1 MSTLGDLAARAARA
15 PRAAAPDARR
25 LAALHVLDT
34 MGCVVSG
41 ATHPVAGPPAR
52 HFGDSLRERVL
63 RWSAQAHLD
72 EFDALHAGAAVV
84 PAAVVVPAALLVAE
98 HEGLPGAAVV
108 DAVLAGYEAVVEA
121 GLRFGGAALYASGW
135 WPTALFGPI
144 GAAAATAVLL
154 DLDGERTAS
163 ALAVAAAGL
172 GGLLSSGR
180 FGEAHYLL
188 PGKAAADGVEAAYL
202 ARAGATGSPDLLD
215 RPAALALAR
224 PPAPASPAGGVH
236 LERCGFKPYPCARP
250 LHAVIDALLALDA
263 RDAARV
269 EVALPS
275 GLMSFVN
282 ADREAPGPAEAS
294 AGAAFAV
301 AAALSGAPE
310 DVSTFRRAR
319 VADGVPA
326 VTLVPDPALDALLP
340 DHWAARVTVET
351 PSGRVSRRVVD
362 ALGSPARPLRRD
374 AVLGKFDTLTA
385 GALTDW
391 RDECLTLDD
400 LDDVAGLAQ
409 GIAREAER
417 RDREN
422 G

>member
-1 MSTLGDLAARAARA
+1 MSTLDDLAARAARA
-15 PRAAAPDARR
+15 PRAATPDARG

-34 MGCVVSG
+34 LGCVVSG
-41 ATHPVAGPPAR
+41 ATHPIAGPPAR
-52 HFGDSLRERVL
+52 YFGDSLRDRVL

-84 PAAVVVPAALLVAE
+84 PAAVVVPAALLVAQ
-98 HEGLPGAAVV
+98 HEGRPGAAVV

-121 GLRFGGAALYASGW
+121 GLRFGGAKLYASGW

-154 DLDGERTAS
+154 ELDEERTAS

-188 PGKAAADGVEAAYL
+188 PGRAAADGVEAAYL
-202 ARAGATGSPDLLD
+202 ARAGATGSPALLD

-224 PPAPASPAGGVH
+224 PPAPASPAAGVH

-250 LHAVIDALLALDA
+250 LHAVIDALRALDA
-263 RDAARV
+263 RNATHV

-282 ADREAPGPAEAS
+282 ADREVPGPAEAS

-301 AAALSGAPE
+301 AAALSGTPE

-319 VADGVPA
+319 IADDVPA
-326 VTLVPDPALDALLP
+326 VTLVPDPALDTLLP

-351 PSGRVSRRVVD
+351 PSGRASRRVVD
-362 ALGSPARPLRRD
+362 ALGSPARPLSRE
-374 AVLGKFDTLTA
+374 AVLSKFDTLTA
-385 GALTDW
+385 CALTDW
-391 RDECLTLDD
+391 RDRCLTLDD
-400 LDDVAGLAQ
+400 LADVAALTQ
-409 GIAREAER
+409 DIARATEPR
-417 RDREN
+417 CR
-422 G
+422 

>member
-15 PRAAAPDARR
+15 PRAAAEDARR

-34 MGCVVSG
+34 TGCVVSG
-41 ATHPVAGPPAR
+41 AAHPIAGPLAS
-52 HFGDSLRERVL
+52 HFGESLRDRVL

-98 HEGLPGAAVV
+98 REGRPGAAVV

-135 WPTALFGPI
+135 WPTALFGPL

-154 DLDGERTAS
+154 DLDEERTAS

-188 PGKAAADGVEAAYL
+188 PGRAAADGVEAAYL
-202 ARAGATGSPDLLD
+202 ARAGATGSPALLD

-224 PPAPASPAGGVH
+224 PPAPASPVAGVH
-236 LERCGFKPYPCARP
+236 LEHCGFKPYPCARP
-250 LHAVIDALLALDA
+250 LHAVIDALLELGV
-263 RDAARV
+263 RDATHV

-282 ADREAPGPAEAS
+282 ADREVPGPAEAS

-301 AAALSGAPE
+301 AAALSGTPE

-319 VADGVPA
+319 LAADVPP

-351 PSGRVSRRVVD
+351 PAGEVSRRVVD
-362 ALGSPARPLRRD
+362 ALGSPARPLPEE
-374 AVLGKFDTLTA
+374 AVLKKFDTLTA
-385 GALTDW
+385 GVPTDW
-391 RDECLTLDD
+391 RDRCLRLDD
-400 LDDVAGLAQ
+400 LDDAAALPRD
-409 GIAREAER
+409 IARTMEHQGGR
-417 RDREN
+417 
-422 G
+422 

>member
-15 PRAAAPDARR
+15 PRAAARDVRR

-41 ATHPVAGPPAR
+41 SAHPIAGTLAG
-52 HFGDSLRERVL
+52 HFGDSPRDRVL

-98 HEGLPGAAVV
+98 REGRPGAAVV

-135 WPTALFGPI
+135 WPTALFGPL

-154 DLDGERTAS
+154 DLDEERTAS

-172 GGLLSSGR
+172 GGLLSSGT

-188 PGKAAADGVEAAYL
+188 PGRAAADGVEAAYL
-202 ARAGATGSPDLLD
+202 ARAGATGSPGLLD
-215 RPAALALAR
+215 RPAASALAR
-224 PPAPASPAGGVH
+224 PPAPPSPAAGVH
-236 LERCGFKPYPCARP
+236 LEHCGFKPYPCARP
-250 LHAVIDALLALDA
+250 LHAVIDALLELGV

-282 ADREAPGPAEAS
+282 ADREVPGPAEAS
-294 AGAAFAV
+294 AGAVFAV

-319 VADGVPA
+319 LTDDVPP
-326 VTLVPDPALDALLP
+326 VTLVPDPALDSFLP
-340 DHWAARVTVET
+340 DHWAARVTVEM
-351 PSGRVSRRVVD
+351 PSGTASRRVVD
-362 ALGSPARPLRRD
+362 ALGSPDRPLPKE
-374 AVLGKFDTLTA
+374 AVLRKFDTLTA
-385 GALTDW
+385 GALTGW
-391 RDECLTLDD
+391 RDRCLRLDD
-400 LDDVAGLAQ
+400 LGDTTSLTQD
-409 GIAREAER
+409 IADAME
-417 RDREN
+417 DR
-422 G
+422 GPR